1 MFYLY
6 IVCPWCPPAAAVDDG
21 CLQTIDTF
29 PLQLRNMMK
38 IQPLSVIFE
47 LAYFGL
53 VWTQDLYRLFAL
65 SAFMYIYFLL
75 IYIELRTMF
84 VT

>member
-1 MFYLY
+1 MLY
-6 IVCPWCPPAAAVDDG
+6 THIYIYTHNYIYILYVRVCPWCPPAAAVDDG

-47 LAYFGL
+47 PAYFGL
-53 VWTQDLYRLFAL
+53 V
-65 SAFMYIYFLL
+65 
-75 IYIELRTMF
+75 
-84 VT
+84 